1 MAADTAEKDEAQ
13 SFLTGRLLGVLA
25 VVAVLAAAWFGW
37 SWWSA
42 AQDDSL
48 ARGRARDAVLAAAST
63 DLVTLNTI
71 DYRTSAVDVDRWIA
85 ATTGQYGKDLSG
97 DRQLQIDRAKRTKT
111 VSTASLV
118 QAAVTELNPSAGTA
132 RLIAVLNVRVS
143 TGDAPPSAKQA
154 RLAVDF
160 ARDGDTWKI
169 GGIQAVGS

>member
-1 MAADTAEKDEAQ
+1 MKR
-13 SFLTGRLLGVLA
+13 GLGALA

-42 AQDDSL
+42 AHDDSL
-48 ARGRARDAVLAAAST
+48 DRGRVRDAVLAAAST
-63 DLVTLNTI
+63 DLVALNTI
-71 DYRTSAVDVDRWIA
+71 DYRTSAADLDRWIA

-132 RLIAVLNVRVS
+132 RLIAVLDVRVS
-143 TGDAPPSAKQA
+143 TNGSAPAAKQA
-154 RLAVDF
+154 RLMVDF
-160 ARDGDTWKI
+160 ARTGDAWKV
-169 GGIQAVGS
+169 GGVQAVGS